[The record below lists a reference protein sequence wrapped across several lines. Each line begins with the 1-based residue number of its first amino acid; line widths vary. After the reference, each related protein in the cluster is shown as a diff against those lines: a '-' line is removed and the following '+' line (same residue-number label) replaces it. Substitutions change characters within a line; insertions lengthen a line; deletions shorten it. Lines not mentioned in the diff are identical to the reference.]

1 MGRSAHGLQDCWY
14 SRVHLPGDVKEGVR
28 TPEKE
33 LVLKGFESMLSLGK
47 LKGNEDGKDLVLEPN
62 PRT

>member
-1 MGRSAHGLQDCWY
+1 MGRLAHGLQDCWY

-33 LVLKGFESMLSLGK
+33 LVLKGFLGK
-47 LKGNEDGKDLVLEPN
+47 LKRNEDGKYLVLEPN